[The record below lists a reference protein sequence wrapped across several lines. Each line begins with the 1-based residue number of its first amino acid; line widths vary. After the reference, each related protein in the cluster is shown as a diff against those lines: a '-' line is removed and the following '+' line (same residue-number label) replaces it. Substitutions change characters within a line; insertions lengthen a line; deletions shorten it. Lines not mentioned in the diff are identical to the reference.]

1 MSKENK
7 SNQNSSRQK
16 RGKELLKEWRNLP
29 YSEDRVGQISVS
41 FYGKRPFGINSPS
54 YPLNRKKRLY

>member
-16 RGKELLKEWRNLP
+16 RGKELLKEWRALP
-29 YSEDRVGQISVS
+29 YSTDRIGQISVS
-41 FYGKRPFGINSPS
+41 FYGKRPKGIPS
-54 YPLNRKKRLY
+54 SSEKKRSK